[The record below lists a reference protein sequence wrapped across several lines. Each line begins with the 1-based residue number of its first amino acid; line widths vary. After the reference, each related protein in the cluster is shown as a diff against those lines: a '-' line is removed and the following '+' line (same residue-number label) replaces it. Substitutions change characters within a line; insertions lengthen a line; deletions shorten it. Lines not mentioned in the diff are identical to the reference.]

1 MKKFAAGVLWLLLLS
16 VPYAAK
22 GAPPEIHASLSAD
35 TILIGDRFTME
46 IVISKD
52 MMQAV
57 SLPTFDTDATGRGI
71 EILTESAL
79 DTIRQ
84 SGRKQVLRKRYE
96 LTSFYE
102 GAYDLGH
109 YPVLYADKNITDTLY
124 SPESLPIVVNTLPVD
139 TDNGTIRDIKSPKK
153 APVLVSEFAGY
164 LVTAAVAAVFIA
176 ALVLLSIR
184 MISRRRRTTGNGS
197 VPKPSVPPHVRAIQ
211 ELETLHNRKLWQ
223 SGKTKSYYTGL
234 TDILRTYLSDRY
246 GLNAREMTSEE
257 IMQATAPL
265 HLPEKGSKD
274 LRAILV
280 TADLVKFA
288 RQVPKE
294 ETNESL
300 YYAAYYFVED
310 TKETPEPSAPEAD
323 GGKED
328 EK

>member
-1 MKKFAAGVLWLLLLS
+1 MKKFAAGMLGLLLLS
-16 VPYAAK
+16 IPSAVK

-46 IVISKD
+46 IVIAKD

-57 SLPTFDTDATGRGI
+57 SLPAFDTDATGRGI

-84 SGRKQVLRKRYE
+84 SGRRQVLRKRYE

-102 GAYDLGH
+102 GTYNLGR

-139 TDNGTIRDIKSPKK
+139 TDNSTIRDIKSPQQ

-164 LVTAAVAAVFIA
+164 LITSVVAAVFIA
-176 ALVLLSIR
+176 ALALLSIR
-184 MISRRRRTTGNGS
+184 IISKRRRTTGSES
-197 VPKPSVPPHVRAIQ
+197 VPQPSIPPHVRAIQ
-211 ELETLHNRKLWQ
+211 ELEALHNRKLWQ
-223 SGKTKSYYTGL
+223 SGKTKSYYTAL
-234 TDILRTYLSDRY
+234 TDILRTYLSGRY
-246 GLNAREMTSEE
+246 GLNAMEMTSDE
-257 IMQATAPL
+257 IMQAAEPL
-265 HLPEKGSKD
+265 RLPEKRSND
-274 LRAILV
+274 LRDILD

-288 RQVPKE
+288 RQVPE
-294 ETNESL
+294 AEANENL

-310 TKETPEPSAPEAD
+310 TKETPETPIPETDA
-323 GGKED
+323 GKED